1 MMKYKKKPVIID
13 AIQWTGS
20 NLGEIIDF
28 VGKDLII
35 ETYDAGYQAGAT
47 PLGVGLKIRTLEG
60 DMNVSFGD
68 FIIKGVKSEFYPCKP
83 DIFKETYEPVKD
95 GE

>member
-13 AIQWTGS
+13 ALQWTGL
-20 NLGEIIDF
+20 NLTEIIDF
-28 VGKDLII
+28 VGKDLIV

-47 PLGVGLKIRTLEG
+47 PLAVGLKIRTLEG
-60 DMNVSFGD
+60 DMNISVGD
-68 FIIKGVKSEFYPCKP
+68 YIIKGVQGEFYPCKP